1 MKRVLRTLKSKVIP
15 AILWYLKMM
24 NMKPL
29 NMTLRKPISPSDIVS
44 IDEQI
49 KGSDYHN
56 DSVTFNYELNEKAA
70 RSKLVKGSKRIPF
83 EVEENSTSMNLLFS
97 VGAWLTS
104 VLPAVRYWD
113 EIKEDKVCKVDDII
127 IKVGGIKSV
136 NDKNGMHVVSQV
148 VFYVDRDKV
157 VCHLYNTTQKILVNG
172 HGYKRLIDIFLKPF
186 FQSKVES
193 CSSEIQ
199 NLNKEVSEKYGS
211 KTVKR
216 SSVKYSREPVH
227 ISACNV
233 CNSTF
238 KSLSAMNKHINFNY
252 IKY

>member
-44 IDEQI
+44 IAEQI

-127 IKVGGIKSV
+127 IKVGGIKSG

-193 CSSEIQ
+193 CSREIE
-199 NLNKEVSEKYGS
+199 NLRGDVW
-211 KTVKR
+211 
-216 SSVKYSREPVH
+216 P
-227 ISACNV
+227 
-233 CNSTF
+233 
-238 KSLSAMNKHINFNY
+238 SL
-252 IKY
+252 